1 VGLADASHLLSRDL
15 FEFCPDPV
23 PLDRLLTTVRAVGRA
38 GISDLPLVRLDGET
52 IRVAMALEAVLDEQ
66 GSVLRVRGLAF
77 DVSESVDARQRLFGA
92 QRMEALGRLAGG
104 IAHEFNNLLTVMT
117 GHGERLAEAL
127 SQDAA
132 LAKAASAIVRS
143 ARRASL
149 LTQQLLAFGRRQ
161 VFQPR
166 LLELHKLL
174 ADVRPL
180 LIGAL
185 GDAVELRLDVPPELP
200 SVHADPAQV
209 SQVLVNL
216 ARYAREAMPEGGSL
230 GIRVGAFTSGP
241 RAPRERPWIR
251 PGSYVRL
258 TVTDTGPGLDAS
270 TQVHL
275 FEPFFSP
282 RHPGVGHGLGLASV
296 YGIVKQSGGYIWA
309 HGTPGA
315 GTVFSILLPVAP
327 SERSAADAA
336 APAPAVETIL
346 VVEDE
351 DGIRTLIADELRSRG
366 YRVIDAPSGERAL
379 GVRDAYPSRV
389 HLLLTDVS
397 LRSGSGPTLA
407 RSLRAVD
414 PSLRVLYM
422 SGLPGGD
429 VSAAATTSTGFI
441 QKPFSLQALVDRVR
455 ALLDEPAESA

>member
-1 VGLADASHLLSRDL
+1 
-15 FEFCPDPV
+15 V

-38 GISDLPLVRLDGET
+38 GASDLPLVRVDGET
-52 IRVAMALEAVLDEQ
+52 IRVAVALEAVLDEQ
-66 GSVLRVRGLAF
+66 GAVTRVRGLAF

-132 LAKAASAIVRS
+132 LGRAASAIVRS

-166 LLELHKLL
+166 LLELHRLL

-180 LIGAL
+180 LVGAL
-185 GDAVELRLDVPPELP
+185 GETVELRLDVPDELP
-200 SVHADPAQV
+200 AVHADPAQV

-216 ARYAREAMPEGGSL
+216 ATYAREAMPEGGRL
-230 GIRVGAFTSGP
+230 TVRVGAFASGP

-258 TVTDTGPGLDAS
+258 MVSDTGPGLDVSA
-270 TQVHL
+270 QVHL
-275 FEPFFSP
+275 FEPFFSA
-282 RHPGVGHGLGLASV
+282 RHQGVGHGLGLASV
-296 YGIVKQSGGYIWA
+296 YGIVKQSGGYIWVQSA
-309 HGTPGA
+309 PSA
-315 GTVFSILLPVAP
+315 GTTFSILLPVAP
-327 SERSAADAA
+327 GERTGTASDGATH
-336 APAPAVETIL
+336 APADETVL

-351 DGIRTLIADELRSRG
+351 DTIRTLIADELRSRG
-366 YRVIDAPSGERAL
+366 YRVLDAPSGERAL
-379 GVRDAYPSRV
+379 SVRDAYPSRV

-407 RSLRAVD
+407 RSLRAID

-429 VSAAATTSTGFI
+429 VSAAAATSTGFI
-441 QKPFSLQALVDRVR
+441 QKPFSLQTLVDRVR
-455 ALLDEPAESA
+455 ALLDQPAESA